1 MSKNFKHK
9 EVRNSGWYERE
20 VAAEKVAYNEELKN
34 GAVDNGYVWPSV
46 QLEIFIEGVFTQKP
60 VPPVVEIEI
69 PKGIFR
75 LTALSKDDEV
85 KWLIRNDAFGAICEV
100 NPEDIFKWA
109 IDNYPDGIGSEG
121 YTQIAFSLLTAG
133 CKDDD
138 EKENVFKC
146 MFYGENA

>member
-34 GAVDNGYVWPSV
+34 GAVDNGYVWPSI
-46 QLEIFIEGVFTQKP
+46 QLEIFLEGVFTQKP

-75 LTALSKDDEV
+75 LTTLSEDGEV
-85 KWLIRNDAFGAICEV
+85 KWLIRNDAFGAICEA
-100 NPEDIFKWA
+100 NPENLFKWA
-109 IDNYPDGIGSEG
+109 VEIYPDGIGGEG
-121 YTQIAFSLLTAG
+121 YTTIAFSLLTTG
-133 CKDDD
+133 CKDES
-138 EKENVFKC
+138 EKENVYKS